1 MANAVVIALLICLFC
16 ATLVNGAGV
25 DKRYKDIYELALQS
39 KSQIISLGI
48 HALYLTYL
56 LHLFT
61 RHLTFTLIPSFDH

>member
-1 MANAVVIALLICLFC
+1 
-16 ATLVNGAGV
+16 VNGAGV

-61 RHLTFTLIPSFDH
+61 RHLTFTLIPSIDH